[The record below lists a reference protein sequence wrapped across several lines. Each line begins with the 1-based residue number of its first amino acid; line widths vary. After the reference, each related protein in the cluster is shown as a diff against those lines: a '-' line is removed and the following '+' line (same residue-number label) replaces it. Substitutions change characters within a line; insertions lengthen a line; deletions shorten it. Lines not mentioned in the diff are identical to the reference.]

1 MAWVLDR
8 EYIEPEELTAVIRA
22 SLAEQQINRFTL
34 GRWLP
39 NVAIDDITFKY
50 SKGGTGGLAESAVY
64 RAWDTESRIARRE
77 GVAEVMGE
85 LPPISEKMP
94 LNEYDSLRIR
104 NMDTNDPMRRA
115 IARDAYKLATNIA
128 ARFELGKGE
137 ALANAQFTISENGVL
152 LAPVAFGRK
161 AEHSV
166 VAATLWSDHENAVP
180 LDDLEAWVQVY
191 IDTNGTPPDRML
203 MARTVL
209 SHMRQC
215 DQVVRQVY
223 PLAPS
228 GSAPMVSVE
237 QLNTVLDSLDLP
249 QIELNDARVSVE
261 GVATRIMPAN
271 ALVFVPAPGPT
282 DAAQPT
288 DLGGFLLGTTAES
301 LEPEYEQVSERAG
314 VVAATWK
321 TKDPVRLW
329 THAAAVGMPVVREP
343 NLTFKAQVLA

>member
-1 MAWVLDR
+1 MAWVLDT
-8 EYIEPEELTAVIRA
+8 EYIDPQELTALVRL
-22 SLAEQQINRFTL
+22 SLAEQQVNTFTL
-34 GRWLP
+34 ARWLP
-39 NVAIDDITFKY
+39 NVTVDDITFQY
-50 SKGGTGGLAESAVY
+50 TKGGTGGLAEASVY
-64 RAWDTESRIARRE
+64 RSWDTESRIGRRE
-77 GVAEVMGE
+77 GVAQVMGE
-85 LPPISEKMP
+85 LPPISEKLP
-94 LNEYDSLRIR
+94 LNEYDRLRIR
-104 NMDTNDPMRRA
+104 NLDNANPVRQA

-137 ALANAQFTISENGVL
+137 ALADAKFTINENNVQ
-152 LAPVAFGRK
+152 LAPVDFGRRP
-161 AEHSV
+161 EHSV
-166 VAATLWSDHENAVP
+166 IAAVLWSDHANARP
-180 LDDLEAWVQVY
+180 LDDLEAWVQTY
-191 IDTNGTPPDRML
+191 IDTNGTPPATMM

-209 SHMRQC
+209 SHFRQC

-237 QLNTVLDSLDLP
+237 QLNTVLSSLDLP
-249 QIELNDARVSVE
+249 SIELNDARVSVD
-261 GVATRIMPAN
+261 GTPRRIMPDD
-271 ALVFVPAPGPT
+271 ALVFLPSPGAT

-301 LEPEYEQVSERAG
+301 MEPEYASVTGRAG

-343 NLTFKAQVLA
+343 DLTLKAEVL

>member
-1 MAWVLDR
+1 MAWVLDT

-22 SLAEQQINRFTL
+22 SLAEQQVNRFTL

-39 NVAIDDITFKY
+39 NVAIDDITFRF
-50 SKGGTGGLAESAVY
+50 SKGGTGGLAEASVY
-64 RAWDTESRIARRE
+64 RSWDTESRIGRRE
-77 GVAEVMGE
+77 GVAQVMGE
-85 LPPISEKMP
+85 LPPISEKIP

-104 NMDTNDPMRRA
+104 SLDSSDPMRRA
-115 IARDAYKLATNIA
+115 IARDAYRLATNIA

-137 ALANAQFTISENGVL
+137 ALANAQFTINENNVQ

-161 AEHSV
+161 PEHSV
-166 VAATLWSDHENAVP
+166 TAAVLWSDHANARP
-180 LDDLEAWVQVY
+180 LDDLEAWTQVY
-191 IDTNGTPPDRML
+191 VDTNGTPPDRAL
-203 MARTVL
+203 MPRTVL
-209 SHMRQC
+209 AHMRQC

-237 QLNTVLDSLDLP
+237 QLNTVLSGLDLP
-249 QIELNDARVSVE
+249 AVELNDARVSVD
-261 GVATRIMPAN
+261 GVATRVMPAD

-282 DAAQPT
+282 DAAQPN

-301 LEPEYEQVSERAG
+301 LEPEYSSVAERAG

-343 NLTFKAQVLA
+343 NWTLKAVVI

>member
-1 MAWVLDR
+1 MAWVLDT

-22 SLAEQQINRFTL
+22 SLAEQQVNRFTL
-34 GRWLP
+34 GRYLP
-39 NVAIDDITFKY
+39 NVAIDDITFKF
-50 SKGGTGGLAESAVY
+50 SKGGTGGLAEASVY
-64 RAWDTESRIARRE
+64 RAWDTESRIGRRE

-85 LPPISEKMP
+85 LPPISEKIP
-94 LNEYDSLRIR
+94 LNEYDSLRVR
-104 NMDTNDPMRRA
+104 NMDSTDPMRRL
-115 IARDAYKLATNIA
+115 IARDAYRLATNIA

-137 ALANAQFTISENGVL
+137 ALANAQFTISENGVD

-166 VAATLWSDHENAVP
+166 TAATLWSNHADATP

-191 IDTNGTPPDRML
+191 VDTNGSQPDRMI
-203 MARTVL
+203 MPRTVL
-209 SHMRQC
+209 AHMRQC

-223 PLAPS
+223 PLAPA
-228 GSAPMVSVE
+228 GSSPMVSVD
-237 QLNTVLDSLDLP
+237 QLNTVLSSLDLP
-249 QIELNDARVSVE
+249 PIELNDARVSVE
-261 GVATRIMPAN
+261 GVATRVMPSD
-271 ALVFVPAPGPT
+271 ALVFVPAPGAES
-282 DAAQPT
+282 AATPT

-301 LEPEYEQVSERAG
+301 LEPEYSSVAERAG

-343 NLTFKAQVLA
+343 NLTLKAKVI

>member
-1 MAWVLDR
+1 MAWVLDT

-22 SLAEQQINRFTL
+22 SLAEQQVNRFTL

-39 NVAIDDITFKY
+39 NVAIDDITFRF
-50 SKGGTGGLAESAVY
+50 SKGGTGGLAEASVY
-64 RAWDTESRIARRE
+64 RSWDTESRIGRRE
-77 GVAEVMGE
+77 GVSQVMGE
-85 LPPISEKMP
+85 LPPISEKIP

-104 NMDTNDPMRRA
+104 SLDSSDPMRRA
-115 IARDAYKLATNIA
+115 IARDAYRLATNIA

-137 ALANAQFTISENGVL
+137 ALANAQFTINENNVQ
-152 LAPVAFGRK
+152 LAPVQFGRK
-161 AEHSV
+161 PEHSV
-166 VAATLWSDHENAVP
+166 TAAVLWSDHANARP
-180 LDDLEAWVQVY
+180 LDDLEAWTQVY
-191 IDTNGTPPDRML
+191 VDTNGSQPDRAL
-203 MARTVL
+203 MPRTVL
-209 SHMRQC
+209 AHMRQC

-237 QLNTVLDSLDLP
+237 QLNTVLSGLDLP
-249 QIELNDARVSVE
+249 AVELNDARVSVD
-261 GVATRIMPAN
+261 GVSTRVMPAD

-282 DAAQPT
+282 DAAQPN

-301 LEPEYEQVSERAG
+301 LEPEYSSVAERAG

-343 NLTFKAQVLA
+343 NWTLKAVVI

>member
-261 GVATRIMPAN
+261 GVATRIMWRTRSCSFRRPVRRMPRSRPTSAGSCSARPPSPWN
-271 ALVFVPAPGPT
+271 PSTSRSPSGP
-282 DAAQPT
+282 
-288 DLGGFLLGTTAES
+288 
-301 LEPEYEQVSERAG
+301 

>member
-1 MAWVLDR
+1 MAWVLDT

-22 SLAEQQINRFTL
+22 SLAEQQVNRFTL

-39 NVAIDDITFKY
+39 NVAIDDITFKF
-50 SKGGTGGLAESAVY
+50 SKGGTGGLAEASVY
-64 RAWDTESRIARRE
+64 RSWDTESRIGRRE
-77 GVAEVMGE
+77 GVAQVMGE
-85 LPPISEKMP
+85 LPPISEKIP

-104 NMDTNDPMRRA
+104 SLDTADPMRRA
-115 IARDAYKLATNIA
+115 IARDAYRLATNIA

-137 ALANAQFTISENGVL
+137 ALANAQFTINENNVQ
-152 LAPVAFGRK
+152 LAPVQFGRK
-161 AEHSV
+161 PEHSV
-166 VAATLWSDHENAVP
+166 TAAVLWSDHANARP
-180 LDDLEAWVQVY
+180 LDDLEAWTQVY
-191 IDTNGTPPDRML
+191 VDTNGSQPDRML
-203 MARTVL
+203 MPRTVL
-209 SHMRQC
+209 AHMRQC

-223 PLAPS
+223 PLAPA

-237 QLNTVLDSLDLP
+237 QLNTVLSGLDLP
-249 QIELNDARVSVE
+249 AVELNDARVSVD
-261 GVATRIMPAN
+261 GVATRVMPAD

-282 DAAQPT
+282 DAAQPN

-301 LEPEYEQVSERAG
+301 LEPEYSSVAERAG

-343 NLTFKAQVLA
+343 NWTLKAVVI